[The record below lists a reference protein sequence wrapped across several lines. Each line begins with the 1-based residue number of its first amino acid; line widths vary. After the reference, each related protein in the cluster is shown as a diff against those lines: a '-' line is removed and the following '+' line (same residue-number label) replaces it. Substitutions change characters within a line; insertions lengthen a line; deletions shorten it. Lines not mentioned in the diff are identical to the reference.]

1 MTMRHSEWKLKR
13 QKQRFNDLGQ
23 EVQHLRWE
31 LDKVDY
37 HLGLSSDVDDDTFS
51 R

>member
-13 QKQRFNDLGQ
+13 QKQRFKDLGQ

-31 LDKVDY
+31 LDKVDD
-37 HLGLSSDVDDDTFS
+37 HLVLSSYADDNTFS
-51 R
+51 S